1 MSREVRGWA
10 GLPEDGIAPGP
21 KGVAVPEVDAS
32 APLASRD
39 FRPRGLAFRA
49 AILSQPGWAKPIS
62 SRTRSHKW
70 GRSNRARPQ
79 NATCH
84 RIRGGDDG
92 IRTHDLR
99 NASAALSQLSYVPN
113 TVCFPYY
120 SRLSDAMV
128 HTELRIC
135 ALRIGTLRSPE
146 CRSESLPSG
155 RCVSLHSATATYQDS
170 RPTRGSVS
178 TSGWRFWSVTL
189 ARSCFRITFFLRF
202 GTATI
207 VP

>member
-1 MSREVRGWA
+1 
-10 GLPEDGIAPGP
+10 
-21 KGVAVPEVDAS
+21 
-32 APLASRD
+32 
-39 FRPRGLAFRA
+39 
-49 AILSQPGWAKPIS
+49 
-62 SRTRSHKW
+62 
-70 GRSNRARPQ
+70 
-79 NATCH
+79 
-84 RIRGGDDG
+84 
-92 IRTHDLR
+92 
-99 NASAALSQLSYVPN
+99 
-113 TVCFPYY
+113 
-120 SRLSDAMV
+120 LSDAMV

>member
-1 MSREVRGWA
+1 MRN
-10 GLPEDGIAPGP
+10 GP
-21 KGVAVPEVDAS
+21 CSE
-32 APLASRD
+32 
-39 FRPRGLAFRA
+39 
-49 AILSQPGWAKPIS
+49 IY
-62 SRTRSHKW
+62 
-70 GRSNRARPQ
+70 
-79 NATCH
+79 
-84 RIRGGDDG
+84 GGDDG
-92 IRTHDLR
+92 IRTPDQRAPQTTRASGGLIPLIARAECTCQIRSRLPALAAPFTTWGSSHSPAPPTGRRFESEQGTSNFGGDDRIRTGDLR